1 MLRIEFP
8 LLALLLLL
16 LSADCL
22 AVLPGN
28 IYPLPK
34 GYLSYDRLLQEEQ
47 DLASKHPDLASL
59 RVIGFSG
66 TENLPIHALAIG
78 SASAQRKIL
87 VIGQHHG
94 DEVLG
99 VELALAWATELAV
112 NHKHSKKIQAILEE
126 FQFWIIPT
134 LNPEAYRVVS
144 SGQFQFKRK
153 NNRDTDGKSGL
164 QLRSDG
170 VDLNRNYPVF
180 WEQGAV
186 VPGAHENYKGSS
198 PMSEPEIKAVVTLA
212 QENNFEQAIFYH
224 SSASGK
230 YSEKIFL
237 PAINS
242 GNADQ
247 KALYDKLVTFAKA
260 YAKKTRKAYQGG
272 RYDVG
277 TTASSRE
284 GNARNYFFHI
294 HMCGAFLVELGGVN
308 AEGISV
314 IHPDNAKRKQ
324 IVKQHVGILRS
335 LYYKRSREKD

>member
-1 MLRIEFP
+1 MIRIHLP
-8 LLALLLLL
+8 LFALLFLATA
-16 LSADCL
+16 ADCL
-22 AVLPGN
+22 AAVKGN
-28 IYPLPK
+28 VYPLAK
-34 GYLSYDRLLQEEQ
+34 GYLTYSKLLEEEQ
-47 DLASKHPDLASL
+47 NLASKHPDLVAL
-59 RVIGFSG
+59 HVIGFSG
-66 TENLPIHALAIG
+66 TENLPLHALAIG
-78 SASAQRKIL
+78 TANAQRKIL

-112 NHKHSKKIQAILEE
+112 NYKHSAKIQAILEE
-126 FQFWIIPT
+126 FQFWIVPT
-134 LNPEAYRVVS
+134 VNPEAYRVVS

-153 NNRDTDGKSGL
+153 NNRDTDGKAGL
-164 QLRSDG
+164 DLRADG

-180 WEQGAV
+180 WEEGAV
-186 VPGAHENYKGSS
+186 VPGSHENYKGSS

-237 PAINS
+237 PAIND

-247 KALYDKLVTFAKA
+247 KARSDKLVTFAKA
-260 YAKKTRKAYQGG
+260 YAKKTRKAYQSKH
-272 RYDVG
+272 YDVG

-294 HMCGAFLVELGGVN
+294 HLTGAMLVEIGGVD
-308 AEGISV
+308 ADGISV
-314 IHPDNAKRKQ
+314 IHPDNAKRKE

-335 LYYKRSREKD
+335 LYYKRARGKL